1 MRGLP
6 FLHSHLAG
14 LGLCKELVDPG
25 LLSVKVFP
33 VEGLKHGQTGVV
45 TRPGCT
51 LPIQMR
57 QRAGYRIAVRGWGPT
72 DREVA
77 LPSMPRKKAVA
88 VPGWSVGT
96 ATQRVKKMLGS

>member
-1 MRGLP
+1 MHTPHADGAKSRLQN
-6 FLHSHLAG
+6 S
-14 LGLCKELVDPG
+14 
-25 LLSVKVFP
+25 S
-33 VEGLKHGQTGVV
+33 EG
-45 TRPGCT
+45 
-51 LPIQMR
+51 M
-57 QRAGYRIAVRGWGPT
+57 GPT